1 MFAAITKHL
10 IRFNLARE
18 EGQAMAEYGL
28 ILALVALAVIVAV
41 TLIGTNLGNEFTK
54 IANDLNV

>member
-28 ILALVALAVIVAV
+28 ILALVALAVILAIT
-41 TLIGTNLGNEFTK
+41 TLGKDISNEFNT
-54 IANDLNV
+54 ISGSL

>member
-28 ILALVALAVIVAV
+28 ILALVALAVITAI
-41 TLIGTNLGNEFTK
+41 TLLGNDISAEFNK
-54 IANDLNV
+54 IAGQL

>member
-28 ILALVALAVIVAV
+28 ILALVALAVILAIT
-41 TLIGTNLGNEFTK
+41 TLGGDLSTEFNK
-54 IANDLNV
+54 IANAL